1 MTKEK
6 KLISKIA
13 QLREAAGL
21 TQRQLA
27 DLTDTTVI
35 TISNWER
42 NRTGVEQL
50 ARVAKLCRA
59 LNCSPDDLTEEVDTD
74 G

>member
-1 MTKEK
+1 M
-6 KLISKIA
+6 ISKIA